1 MCSGRILTFAKHVG
15 SHAVGRTLGDL
26 DAGGRFQRLHECWR
40 CNRVVRINELRGF
53 FLHRP
58 SAGPFSLFTGLP
70 RALHVIKDGLGYV
83 PFIRRPSLY
92 ARTRAWQ
99 PVAPFTPS
107 TMIAPL
113 QRMSLPWP
121 PDTLLSRR
129 HRLPC
134 ARKTRSTFTFKA
146 RESRNFSPTSMV
158 LPAIEAGVAGVSTA
172 PPNVAICLDIRAVC
186 GACLCKLSL
195 CSRGCCC
202 SVCAGLRAAAVEYYG
217 WSPLHT
223 STAAALLWCRIILL

>member
-83 PFIRRPSLY
+83 PFIRRPSLVRTN
-92 ARTRAWQ
+92 ARLAARCPLHAVDDDR
-99 PVAPFTPS
+99 PAAADELALAARYSLIKAAPPTLCQKD
-107 TMIAPL
+107 PL
-113 QRMSLPWP
+113 NFHLQGSGV
-121 PDTLLSRR
+121 TELLSN
-129 HRLPC
+129 LYVP
-134 ARKTRSTFTFKA
+134 
-146 RESRNFSPTSMV
+146 
-158 LPAIEAGVAGVSTA
+158 PAIEAGVAGVSTA
-172 PPNVAICLDIRAVC
+172 PPTVAICLDIRAVC

-223 STAAALLWCRIILL
+223 SRAAALLWCRIILL